1 MKFSGER
8 QKARRVQQRRIQKKN
23 TALECTA
30 VSLLVAPAAPLPG
43 WGSLSLLPVLPSA
56 TATAMAP
63 ILLYVK
69 REHYSGKPDPSS
81 QSSHL
86 FVLQSLDG
94 GTNGGANTI
103 AITIPV
109 IKVKL
114 PHLNPQPSPFF
125 ATQCQEL
132 HQCHCLHHL
141 IGSN

>member
-94 GTNGGANTI
+94 GANTI
-103 AITIPV
+103 DITIPV

>member
-1 MKFSGER
+1 
-8 QKARRVQQRRIQKKN
+8 
-23 TALECTA
+23 
-30 VSLLVAPAAPLPG
+30 
-43 WGSLSLLPVLPSA
+43 
-56 TATAMAP
+56 MAP
-63 ILLYVK
+63 IVLYVK